1 MLDHLSYFPSPKGK
15 EAADEI
21 FNKIMTFPTESLI
34 KTEHD
39 KNIIKKY
46 ILSFVNS
53 NPPKCSY
60 AGWITG
66 ELDDYVNTCISNYEK
81 KILIRRKFKGIIK
94 SIVYINLIYKEFI
107 EKYYAPNG
115 LFEKNMSN
123 YWNPMLKKNSV
134 WPPPPPENK

>member
-1 MLDHLSYFPSPKGK
+1 MLDHLSYYPSPKGQ

-21 FNKIMTFPTESLI
+21 FNKIIGFPTETVI

-39 KNIIKKY
+39 KNVIKKH
-46 ILSFVNS
+46 ILSFVIS

-60 AGWITG
+60 SGWIMG
-66 ELDDYVNTCISNYEK
+66 ELDDYVNICISNYEK
-81 KILIRRKFKGIIK
+81 KILVRRKLKGIIK

-107 EKYYAPNG
+107 ERYYAPNG
-115 LFEKNMSN
+115 LFETNMSN
-123 YWNPMLKKNSV
+123 YWNPILEKKSV